1 MSIPRVFISYSHDSQ
16 EHKKWVLDLATRLRN
31 TGIDAILDQWELTPG
46 ADIPHFM
53 ETQLASANYILMI
66 CTDTYVEK
74 ANSGVGGVGYEKMMI
89 TAEVMKSIES
99 TKVIPIIKQTGTRNV
114 PTFLQSK
121 YSINLSNADSF
132 EFNYDELIRKFHNAP
147 LYEKPEIGNNPF
159 TPVKELIVD
168 KTNDEIKEVMKIIVY
183 LFEKN
188 INSDYVLESAIIEK
202 SKISRILIEIIL
214 QNLID
219 ENLILRGYTHYPNRL
234 ILTMKGK
241 KYAIE
246 HKLIK

>member
-1 MSIPRVFISYSHDSQ
+1 MAIPRVFISYSHDSQ

-53 ETQLASANYILMI
+53 ETQLATANYILMI
-66 CTDTYVEK
+66 CTDKYVDK
-74 ANSGVGGVGYEKMMI
+74 ANLGVGGVGYEKMMI
-89 TAEVMKSIES
+89 TAELMKSIES
-99 TKVIPIIKQTGTRNV
+99 TKIIPIIKQYGTRNV

-132 EFNYDELIRKFHNAP
+132 EFYYDELIRKFHGAP

-159 TPVKELIVD
+159 TPVKELIID
-168 KTNDEIKEVMKIIVY
+168 KTNDEIKEVMLIIVM
-183 LFEKN
+183 LFENNTK
-188 INSDYVLESAIIEK
+188 DYILYSEIVRNLN
-202 SKISRILIEIIL
+202 ISRIMTDLIL
-214 QNLID
+214 NKMLDQKLID
-219 ENLILRGYTHYPNRL
+219 NKKYGNTHL
-234 ILTMKGK
+234 QLTDEGK
-241 KYAIE
+241 YYAIE

>member
-1 MSIPRVFISYSHDSQ
+1 MAIPRVFISYSHDSQ

-53 ETQLASANYILMI
+53 ETQLATANYILMI
-66 CTDTYVEK
+66 CTDKYVDK
-74 ANSGVGGVGYEKMMI
+74 ANLGVGGVGYEKMMI
-89 TAEVMKSIES
+89 TAELMKSIES
-99 TKVIPIIKQTGTRNV
+99 TKIIPIIKQYGTRNV

-132 EFNYDELIRKFHNAP
+132 EFYYDELIRKFHGAP

-159 TPVKELIVD
+159 TPVKELIID
-168 KTNDEIKEVMKIIVY
+168 KTNDEIKEVMLIIVM
-183 LFEKN
+183 LFKN
-188 INSDYVLESAIIEK
+188 NTKDYILYSEIVRNLN
-202 SKISRILIEIIL
+202 ISRIMTDLIL
-214 QNLID
+214 NKMLDQKLID
-219 ENLILRGYTHYPNRL
+219 NKKYGNTHL
-234 ILTMKGK
+234 QLTDEGK
-241 KYAIE
+241 YYAIE